1 MYCTVKKESD
11 YRENTYTYSMENTKI
26 TQEWLNKQ
34 TYETLA
40 DIVEMLYCTHTIDI
54 PEWSEMT
61 AEKIKTRCEEWGVQ
75 EGDNVYHSRNRLRN
89 VSKDAT
95 TDEYQSESEDS
106 EVSESETDEDMPE
119 LIPINRVVSRKA

>member
-1 MYCTVKKESD
+1 MRKYIHIH
-11 YRENTYTYSMENTKI
+11 SMENTKI

-61 AEKIKTRCEEWGVQ
+61 AEKIKTRCEEWGAC
-75 EGDNVYHSRNRLRN
+75 E
-89 VSKDAT
+89 KAT
-95 TDEYQSESEDS
+95 TS
-106 EVSESETDEDMPE
+106 TT
-119 LIPINRVVSRKA
+119 VVTGSVM

>member
-1 MYCTVKKESD
+1 MRKYIHIH
-11 YRENTYTYSMENTKI
+11 SMENTKI

-61 AEKIKTRCEEWGVQ
+61 AEKIKTRCEEWGAC
-75 EGDNVYHSRNRLRN
+75 
-89 VSKDAT
+89 KKAT
-95 TDEYQSESEDS
+95 TS
-106 EVSESETDEDMPE
+106 TT
-119 LIPINRVVSRKA
+119 VVTGSVM

>member
-1 MYCTVKKESD
+1 
-11 YRENTYTYSMENTKI
+11 MENTKI

-89 VSKDAT
+89 VSKDAS
-95 TDEYQSESEDS
+95 TDECQSESEDS

>member
-1 MYCTVKKESD
+1 MRKYIHIH
-11 YRENTYTYSMENTKI
+11 SMENTKI

-89 VSKDAT
+89 VSKDAS

>member
-1 MYCTVKKESD
+1 MYRKK
-11 YRENTYTYSMENTKI
+11 RERLLRKYIHILSMENTKI

-75 EGDNVYHSRNRLRN
+75 EGENVYHSRNRLRN
-89 VSKDAT
+89 VSKDAST
-95 TDEYQSESEDS
+95 GEYESESEDS
-106 EVSESETDEDMPE
+106 EVSESETEDEMPE
-119 LIPINRVVSRKA
+119 LVPINRVV

>member
-1 MYCTVKKESD
+1 MYRKK
-11 YRENTYTYSMENTKI
+11 RERLLRKYIHIHSMENTKI

>member
-1 MYCTVKKESD
+1 MYRKK
-11 YRENTYTYSMENTKI
+11 RERLLRKYIHIHSMENTKI

-89 VSKDAT
+89 VSKDAS